1 MFLHNISYKN
11 HAKALNYLKRQLL
24 MNKTRQNVC
33 HYDRRNIHYTLNRIL
48 FELLDNLYPLYTCV
62 YAKKAVSSHLEIILY
77 RFGKDKRYCECP

>member
-33 HYDRRNIHYTLNRIL
+33 HYDRLQYSLYPKQNSLWA
-48 FELLDNLYPLYTCV
+48 LDNLYPLYTCV